1 MQHAEPFSDGLACC
15 IFNLVYIAEERI
27 VAFQLQRLGIS
38 RDVLVFAQWVVQQ
51 VEVLDAAFGH
61 QVEEVLLHDGDI
73 VG

>member
-1 MQHAEPFSDGLACC
+1 MQHAKPFSDGLACC

-27 VAFQLQRLGIS
+27 MAFQFQRLGIS
-38 RDVLVFAQWVVQQ
+38 RDVLVFSQWVMQQ
-51 VEVLDAAFGH
+51 VEVLDSAFCH

>member
-1 MQHAEPFSDGLACC
+1 MLHFQFG
-15 IFNLVYIAEERI
+15 YIAEERI
-27 VAFQLQRLGIS
+27 VAFQFQRLGIS
-38 RDVLVFAQWVVQQ
+38 QDVLVFAQWVVQQ